1 MVTYVSISKNNRIEW
16 AKAFRK
22 IQDTLKEKVSEN
34 TLTFQ
39 VNMPC
44 DFAEIGNEPKRTTVL
59 YYFFSIVNDY
69 FSNTPESERQIV
81 QFKISLHIKDRIDP
95 SLLESIKNDISK
107 QSTAYPSISRISV
120 LLSFSKS
127 VELRIAS
134 NSRIGWTEAYKQ
146 IFPWINNDKNSILK
160 INLPK
165 RIQFSVPYNVDSND
179 VTQVRYYFPLRS
191 FLKRKSIQT
200 AIKFTCDHL
209 EDLFRIEQLLSFSSS
224 YFHEYAIETNHTVAN
239 SIKYVRQKKTLLD
252 TEASDI
258 LPLLE
263 IPKDVSQKNKLL
275 EEATNA
281 YKRSLFSL
289 GQGRN
294 IYQGDNENSI
304 TRQNKQ
310 DLINELYLEL
320 FTSEESSLD
329 SLSPPKKITDEDI
342 NDKYLRHFSVDDRL
356 SILIFFFLLR
366 QYVID
371 RIALTLCN
379 ADGKKRWIW
388 NRSILQKTI
397 MDSKSYGEGLGQL
410 IENAH
415 EHSQGQTAFFG
426 MRLHKASTDVTMS
439 KISKNAET
447 RELLWHQYWLTDSN
461 AYTDNIFNQCDEY
474 GNKKYQDFLEI
485 FVLDDALLN
494 DGVGFGILEAIR
506 KDQEKLKPYCFPKRI
521 SDIFELTEN
530 DYIEKEPFYI
540 KHYGMRWLM
549 HHINRLHGI
558 VAIYSPAE
566 KDCDDAG
573 SYCYHNYFNEKIE
586 QWAANKNIDRM
597 IFSTEYAILL
607 PISYHVQEDP
617 PIIEQKCA
625 NYFMP
630 IRSDILSA
638 SYQDIS
644 SALNNMQY
652 GPTQEKADL
661 AKQLGNNFLHIATNY
676 SGAFYLSLPRNTFTP
691 VEIEILAKGIFMWVF
706 QFATKNPKA
715 EQLYLAINF
724 HENKD
729 LIYEFIRIYSI
740 FYLKQNK
747 NHYMETVQVALC
759 SDNGSRSEINF
770 ILAGKDIGTALL
782 TANNFVYYNADSALE
797 FVPLLRYLVSDNPD
811 KVKGSKSRIKI
822 EQVPL
827 YPFELIPQN
836 DRPESWFLQQVR
848 EHINTNI
855 WENRFGC
862 KIPDVRVRL
871 GSKIHIDTFYEAELL
886 FHNMANVKRFAYL
899 IAQDI
904 IANSAS
910 DLCSNISYIVGY
922 ENYSAILVQEVIELL
937 HAYIPTKKRKKS
949 GPSQQLLWTLD
960 THSAGTFPVMNV
972 PACKFE
978 SRLNKTVNVYTIV
991 PIASTMSTVYKLH
1004 ESFKR
1009 GFDRTMKEDAKGITI
1024 NFLANYVLL
1033 AVGDV
1038 FVQES
1043 TDVSEIPRKYLAI
1056 TEKATTEKPE
1066 IVPAQ
1071 NELWKYVTLK
1081 PEKQNEI
1088 GAKIKYCFAARSKWY
1103 DMRSGNINDA
1113 EFTSR
1118 PLIHADKTSTLFN
1131 ASFQMKL
1138 SKDAQAY
1145 YCRKGENNV
1154 EYLQPH
1160 IDHDIVMPFFRYAH
1174 ICREENHYQ
1183 FYFDFKLLAQKHK
1196 KEIESWLKRS
1206 VKIEENAYNIIV
1218 SPLSES
1224 NTPFLEMVLKKAFG
1238 PNLHFLH
1245 IDINNTEKENVRT
1258 KFSYISREL
1267 RQMQSAYAKVNF
1279 FYVDESV
1286 YTCKTID
1293 RAAKLLLMLCEQSGI
1308 PFEKLCVNG
1317 RNFVFK
1323 KVILLLNRNAYE
1335 TAYQWVE
1342 KPVEDWVAFI
1352 DLQIPPYNMHA
1363 GICPG
1368 CHVYERFRLLWKRS
1382 ATNELAAHFAAS
1394 VDKHTVRTLEEYEDY
1409 IIQKIKNDDRVYSAW
1424 MQSYYRNSSDI
1435 SEEEIKK
1442 IKVSEQGDVMQRII
1456 AEDQYIRL
1464 YTMNKAYRKLI
1475 YDESVQIS
1483 FDGSNVETV
1492 KQQIKENILKLICE
1506 PFNPKSSAIPHMAT
1520 NKYNQIMA
1528 FNSYLKV
1535 ISRDHLARNYLIR
1548 EAIYMILHCI
1558 FLILILPISQND
1570 NLESIKEKLNDN
1582 KKNRTDGSEI
1592 YYSEILE
1599 YFDDKKD
1606 YYRQI
1611 LENIRNFDNKSIIH
1625 ADLQFRIFKIV
1636 VHRLSLLHSDF
1647 IIKTDVVKQVMD
1659 AFEAIQKRK
1668 DSSAPSMDDAINLY
1682 LASVKTA
1689 SMSEDDNAMCESLFR
1704 LCQDTKEDAANE

>member
-1 MVTYVSISKNNRIEW
+1 MVTDVSISKNNRIEW

-22 IQDTLKEKVSEN
+22 IQAVLKEKASEDM
-34 TLTFQ
+34 LTFQ

-44 DFAEIGNEPKRTTVL
+44 DFAEISNEQKSATVL

-69 FSNTPESERQIV
+69 FSNTSESEQQKVEFR
-81 QFKISLHIKDRIDP
+81 ISLNVKDRIDK
-95 SLLESIKNDISK
+95 SLLVSINNDISK
-107 QSTAYPSISRISV
+107 QSTAYPSISRVSV

-127 VELRIAS
+127 VELCIES
-134 NSRIGWTEAYKQ
+134 NSRSGWTEAYKQ
-146 IFPWINNDKNSILK
+146 LFLLINNDENSILK
-160 INLPK
+160 IHLPK
-165 RIQFSVPYNVDSND
+165 RIRFSVPYNVDSND

-191 FLKRKSIQT
+191 FLKRKSVQT
-200 AIKFTCDHL
+200 AVKFTCDHS
-209 EDLFRIEQLLSFSSS
+209 EDLFRIEQFLSFNSL
-224 YFHEYAIETNHTVAN
+224 YFHEYGIETNNTDDN
-239 SIKYVRQKKTLLD
+239 SIKYVKQNKILLD
-252 TEASDI
+252 MEASNI

-263 IPKDVSQKNKLL
+263 IPKNVSQKNKLL

-289 GQGRN
+289 GRGKN
-294 IYQGDNENSI
+294 IYKGDNENNI
-304 TRQNKQ
+304 TPQNKQ

-320 FTSEESSLD
+320 FTSRESSLD
-329 SLSPPKKITDEDI
+329 SLSPTKKITDEGI
-342 NDKYLRHFSVDDRL
+342 NDKYLRHFSAEDRL
-356 SILIFFFLLR
+356 SVLIFFFLLR

-379 ADGKKRWIW
+379 VDGKKHWIW

-426 MRLHKASTDVTMS
+426 MRLHKASADVPMS

-447 RELLWHQYWLTDSN
+447 REQLWRQYWLTENNSTT
-461 AYTDNIFNQCDEY
+461 ANIFNQCDEY

-485 FVLDDALLN
+485 FVLDDALSN
-494 DGVGFGILEAIR
+494 EGVGFGILEAIK
-506 KDQEKLKPYCFPKRI
+506 KDQEKLKSNCFPKRI

-549 HHINRLHGI
+549 HHINRLYGI
-558 VAIYSPAE
+558 VAIYSPAG
-566 KDCDDAG
+566 KDNDEVG
-573 SYCYHNYFNEKIE
+573 SYCYHNHFNGKIK
-586 QWAANKNIDRM
+586 QWATDKNIDRM

-630 IRSDILSA
+630 IKSDILNA

-644 SALNNMQY
+644 SALDDMQY
-652 GPTQEKADL
+652 DPTRGKVDL
-661 AKQLGNNFLHIATNY
+661 AKQLGDNFLNIAANY
-676 SGAFYLSLPRNTFTP
+676 SGAFYLSLPKNIFTP

-706 QFATKNPKA
+706 QFATNNPKA
-715 EQLYLAINF
+715 EQLCLAINF

-759 SDNGSRSEINF
+759 SDNGNRSEINF

-811 KVKGSKSRIKI
+811 KVKNSKNKIKI

-827 YPFELIPQN
+827 YPFELISQN
-836 DRPESWFLQQVR
+836 SRPESWFLQQVR

-910 DLCSNISYIVGY
+910 DLYSNISYIVGY
-922 ENYSAILVQEVIELL
+922 ENYSAILVQEVNELL
-937 HAYIPTKKRKKS
+937 NAYISNKKRRKKHTN
-949 GPSQQLLWTLD
+949 QQLLWTLD

-972 PACKFE
+972 PACNLGND
-978 SRLNKTVNVYTIV
+978 SNKTVNVYTIV

-1009 GFDRTMKEDAKGITI
+1009 GFNRTMKEKAKGITI
-1024 NFLANYVLL
+1024 NFLNNYVLL

-1038 FVQES
+1038 FVQKS
-1043 TDVSEIPRKYLAI
+1043 TDRSEISRKYLAI
-1056 TEKATTEKPE
+1056 TEETATEEPE
-1066 IVPAQ
+1066 NIPAQ
-1071 NELWKYVTLK
+1071 NDLWKYVMLR

-1088 GAKIKYCFAARSKWY
+1088 GAKVKYCFAAKSKWY
-1103 DMRSGNINDA
+1103 DMRSGNIESA
-1113 EFTSR
+1113 EFSSR

-1138 SKDAQAY
+1138 SKEAQAY
-1145 YCRKGENNV
+1145 YCRKGENIV

-1160 IDHDIVMPFFRYAH
+1160 INRDVVMPFFRYAH

-1183 FYFDFKLLAQKHK
+1183 FYFDFKLLVQKHK
-1196 KEIESWLKRS
+1196 KDIESWLEHS

-1224 NTPFLEMVLKKAFG
+1224 NAPFLEMVLKKAFG
-1238 PNLHFLH
+1238 TNLHFLH
-1245 IDINNTEKENVRT
+1245 IDINNTEKENVRA

-1323 KVILLLNRNAYE
+1323 KVILLLNRSAYE

-1382 ATNELAAHFAAS
+1382 ATNKLASHFATS

-1409 IIQKIKNDDRVYSAW
+1409 IIQKIKNDDRVYNTW

-1442 IKVSEQGDVMQRII
+1442 IKVSGQGDVMQRII

-1464 YTMNKAYRKLI
+1464 YTMNKAYRRLI
-1475 YDESVQIS
+1475 YDESVQVD
-1483 FDGSNVETV
+1483 FNGSNVETV

-1506 PFNPKSSAIPHMAT
+1506 PFNLKSSAIPHMAP

-1535 ISRDHLARNYLIR
+1535 ISRDHLARNYFIR

-1570 NLESIKEKLNDN
+1570 NLESIKEKLKDN

-1611 LENIRNFDNKSIIH
+1611 LENIRNFDNKNRIH

-1647 IIKTDVVKQVMD
+1647 IIKTDIVNQVIH
-1659 AFEAIQKRK
+1659 AFDAIQNRH
-1668 DSSAPSMDDAINLY
+1668 DSSCPSMDEALNLY